1 MKTTVKVSI
10 SAGTTASGTTASG
23 TTAAHFKLQ
32 CSSCDG
38 HVKSVRRE
46 FSNQAWAALVA
57 WQEIGAGAVDEAI
70 CNDCYFNFRD
80 VLIDRAD
87 EMRLIA
93 TNTASATVS
102 HATAMA
108 ARA

>member
-1 MKTTVKVSI
+1 MKTTLNVNK
-10 SAGTTASGTTASG
+10 SAGTST
-23 TTAAHFKLQ
+23 AHFKLQ
-32 CSSCDG
+32 CSSCDE

-57 WQEIGAGAVDEAI
+57 WQEISSMAVDEPGFT
-70 CNDCYFNFRD
+70 DCYFNFRD

-87 EMRLIA
+87 EMRILSA
-93 TNTASATVS
+93 NTASASVS
-102 HATAMA
+102 HATAVG